1 MAGRPRKFDRDKA
14 IDRFLELFWQ
24 QGFADTSIDDL
35 QSAAG
40 IQRGSFYAAFKDK
53 ETSYLLS
60 LERYA
65 EQFAEQAKSAMYSES
80 SPRAGLAAFFR
91 FAGDFLAKNTGRGC
105 FLLSSIATNP
115 PLGEANMQFFEHV
128 TQALRTPLQQTCDRV
143 ETMGELTNK
152 ETAHSLGAYALTQV
166 LGLNAL
172 TRSGANPKTIR
183 AAAQLAASNME
194 C

>member
-1 MAGRPRKFDRDKA
+1 MAGRPRKFDREQA
-14 IDRFLELFWQ
+14 IDRFLQLFWQ
-24 QGFADTSIDDL
+24 NGFADTSIDDL

-65 EQFAEQAKSAMYSES
+65 DQFAEQAKAAMYSQT

-91 FAGDFLAKNTGRGC
+91 FAGDFLANNTGRGC

-115 PLGEANMQFFEHV
+115 PLNAANMQFFERI
-128 TQALRTPLQQTCDRV
+128 TQALRGPLQQTCERV
-143 ETMGELTNK
+143 KTMGELTDK

-183 AAAQLAASNME
+183 AVAQLAAANMQN
-194 C
+194 